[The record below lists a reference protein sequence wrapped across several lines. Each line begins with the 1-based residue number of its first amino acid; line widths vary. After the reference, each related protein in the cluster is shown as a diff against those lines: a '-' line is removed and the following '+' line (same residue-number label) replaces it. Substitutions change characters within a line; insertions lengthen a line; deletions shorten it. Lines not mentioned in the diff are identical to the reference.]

1 MDKSEKVR
9 QLIVD
14 FENGKISSDSALS
27 EINELANVDLDLSW
41 LYSYNSSIDLEM
53 FVRILTIE
61 PIVDWKEIDD
71 KRAIEIINEALGSI
85 GDDAILQ
92 RNFEALEKKYSK
104 PTGALSGWIFQNDIM
119 DSNELLQLL
128 KKNTSIA
135 L

>member
-71 KRAIEIINEALGSI
+71 KRAIEIINETLGSI

-119 DSNELLQLL
+119 DSNKLLQLL

>member
-61 PIVDWKEIDD
+61 PIVDRKEIDD